1 MVYNYNEIEVVH
13 LEMTE
18 ACNASCPMC
27 ARNLNGG
34 EVNPHLNNRELSIA
48 DVERIFPVDF
58 VQQLKRV
65 YMCGNYGDPAV
76 ASDTLEAFAYFRENN
91 PQINLSMHTNGS
103 IKKPEWWAELAQ
115 VIGKKGYVIFGLDGL
130 EDTNHL
136 YRQGTVWKNIM
147 RNVEAFIGAGGRARW
162 DYIVFAHNEH
172 QVDEA
177 EQLSKDMGFEKFQY
191 KKSARFFSNSKA
203 QTKDAHQAQNRKGHT
218 TLLQAPTNPK
228 YRNAVLDQ
236 LKAAANPANTQTIT
250 VDNVVSVA
258 NLDNLQG
265 MQNFSTDPAKK
276 KPVEHIWDEAVIDC
290 KVAKEKN
297 IYVTAEGILQPCC
310 WTAGQMYLWYFK
322 PKGAQIWK
330 FIDEAGL
337 DTLDARKHSVKDIV
351 HGDFFQKIIPESW
364 DKPSCAEGKSAM
376 CAKICGTK
384 FDAFKEQFS

>member
-48 DVERIFPVDF
+48 DIERIFPVDF

-76 ASDTLEAFAYFRENN
+76 ASDTLEAFAYFREHN
-91 PQINLSMHTNGS
+91 PKINLSMHTNGS
-103 IKKPEWWAELAQ
+103 MKKPEWWAELAQ

-147 RNVEAFIGAGGRARW
+147 RNVEAFIAAGGRARW

-330 FIDEAGL
+330 FIDEAGI

>member
-1 MVYNYNEIEVVH
+1 VYNYNEIEVVH

-48 DVERIFPVDF
+48 DIERIFPVDF

-76 ASDTLEAFAYFRENN
+76 ASDTLEAFAYFRANN

-103 IKKPEWWAELAQ
+103 MKKPEWWAELAQ

-147 RNVEAFIGAGGRARW
+147 RNVEAFIAAGGRARW
-162 DYIVFAHNEH
+162 DFIVFAHNEH
-172 QVDEA
+172 QVEEA

-191 KKSARFFSNSKA
+191 KKSARFFSNSRA
-203 QTKDAHQAQNRKGHT
+203 QTKEEHQAQNRKGHT

-236 LKAAANPANTQTIT
+236 LKAAANPANVQTIT

-265 MQNFSTDPAKK
+265 MQNFSTDPSKK

-330 FIDEAGL
+330 FIDEAGI

>member
-1 MVYNYNEIEVVH
+1 MYNYNEIEVVH

-48 DVERIFPVDF
+48 DIERIFPVDF

-103 IKKPEWWAELAQ
+103 MKKPEWWAELAQ

-147 RNVEAFIGAGGRARW
+147 RNVEAFIAAGGRARW
-162 DYIVFAHNEH
+162 DFIVFAHNEH
-172 QVDEA
+172 QVEQA

-191 KKSARFFSNSKA
+191 KKSARFFSNSRA
-203 QTKDAHQAQNRKGHT
+203 QTKEEHQAQNRKGHT

-265 MQNFSTDPAKK
+265 MQNFSTDPSKK

-330 FIDEAGL
+330 FIDEAGI

>member
-1 MVYNYNEIEVVH
+1 VYNYNEIEVVH

-48 DVERIFPVDF
+48 DIERIFPVDF

-76 ASDTLEAFAYFRENN
+76 ASDTLEAFAYFRDNN

-103 IKKPEWWAELAQ
+103 MKKPEWWAELAQ

-147 RNVEAFIGAGGRARW
+147 RNVEAFIAAGGRARW
-162 DYIVFAHNEH
+162 DFIVFAHNEH
-172 QVDEA
+172 QVEEA

-191 KKSARFFSNSKA
+191 KKSARFFSNSRA
-203 QTKDAHQAQNRKGHT
+203 QTKEEHQAQNRKGHT

-236 LKAAANPANTQTIT
+236 LKAAANPANVQTIT

-265 MQNFSTDPAKK
+265 MQNFSTDPSKK

-330 FIDEAGL
+330 FIDEAGI

>member
-1 MVYNYNEIEVVH
+1 MYNYNEIEVVH

-48 DVERIFPVDF
+48 DIERIFPVDF

-76 ASDTLEAFAYFRENN
+76 ASDTLEAFAYFREHN
-91 PQINLSMHTNGS
+91 PKINLSMHTNGS
-103 IKKPEWWAELAQ
+103 MKKPEWWAELAQ

-147 RNVEAFIGAGGRARW
+147 RNVEAFIAAGGRARW

-330 FIDEAGL
+330 FIDEAGI